1 MELELNDIRKLKEN
15 GEKNWNEVWIVVRQ
29 TDGMFCENI
38 QNLKVHQRSI
48 CKTENKHAKV

>member
-29 TDGMFCENI
+29 TAGRFCENI